1 MDRYYVEAKPEGV
14 RTLYRIRRIRDK
26 KPVSEAN
33 RYLRHKVRENCSPNT
48 VRRYAFSLSYYLGY
62 LDEQQMTV
70 SDVFR
75 LPFDRQQIHFTE
87 FLSWVKK
94 GKHAGSSGSAPANA
108 TCNAYLQDV
117 FGWYQFLEEQAEQ
130 HPDLKVLSS
139 RVVAYTNS
147 TGLRFRVVRRAFK
160 GYLPEDDQIGRTIE
174 QDQILTLLLHCT
186 NVRDQLLLLLLAETG
201 FRIGEMLGVV
211 YTRDIR
217 FDERLLY
224 VHFRENQNGAR
235 AKNAEYR
242 HAKISQET
250 FDVLLYY
257 LSEYR
262 DLLKKTEYLFVVLTG
277 KDAGKPMKVSTV
289 YAMLRRLEAKT
300 GILVTPHMLRH
311 YFANER
317 RREGWDLFLISK
329 ALGHRQIATTE
340 RYLDIGSDELVEASE
355 KYYQKYKGLI
365 GADQVR

>member
-87 FLSWVKK
+87 FLSWVKE

-174 QDQILTLLLHCT
+174 QDQILTLL
-186 NVRDQLLLLLLAETG
+186 
-201 FRIGEMLGVV
+201 
-211 YTRDIR
+211 
-217 FDERLLY
+217 
-224 VHFRENQNGAR
+224 
-235 AKNAEYR
+235 
-242 HAKISQET
+242 
-250 FDVLLYY
+250 
-257 LSEYR
+257 
-262 DLLKKTEYLFVVLTG
+262 
-277 KDAGKPMKVSTV
+277 
-289 YAMLRRLEAKT
+289 
-300 GILVTPHMLRH
+300 
-311 YFANER
+311 
-317 RREGWDLFLISK
+317 
-329 ALGHRQIATTE
+329 
-340 RYLDIGSDELVEASE
+340 
-355 KYYQKYKGLI
+355 
-365 GADQVR
+365 